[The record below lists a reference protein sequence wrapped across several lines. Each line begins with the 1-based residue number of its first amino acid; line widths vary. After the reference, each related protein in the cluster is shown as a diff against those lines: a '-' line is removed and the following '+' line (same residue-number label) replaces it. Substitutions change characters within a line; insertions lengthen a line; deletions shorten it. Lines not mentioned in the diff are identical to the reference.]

1 MANSL
6 LSPSVLLVFLFGF
19 ASYTSELLGNAQ
31 HVWRL
36 DAFHLLLESE
46 QKYQTRIYK
55 SSACTGVMAETG
67 LC

>member
-6 LSPSVLLVFLFGF
+6 LSPSVLLVFLLGF
-19 ASYTSELLGNAQ
+19 ASDTSELLGNAQ
-31 HVWRL
+31 HVQRL

-46 QKYQTRIYK
+46 QKYQTRIYT
-55 SSACTGVMAETG
+55 SSTCTGVMAETG